1 MTCRCTPGDTTRRED
16 VVVHRPRGRRDLLL
30 RWRTPA

>member
-1 MTCRCTPGDTTRRED
+1 MICRCTPGDTRREI
-16 VVVHRPRGRRDLLL
+16 VVRRPRGRRDLLL